1 MLVALEIWNQAKNKN
16 IPSFFSLVSQTILL
30 VGQKVINFI
39 IYAAFVVLALRNSQI
54 VNEFLPAGPGG
65 PCGPGSPGGPTL
77 SHKAQ
82 ASPLSPEKNHPNETN
97 K

>member
-1 MLVALEIWNQAKNKN
+1 M
-16 IPSFFSLVSQTILL
+16 
-30 VGQKVINFI
+30 GQKVILSHMLHVYI
-39 IYAAFVVLALRNSQI
+39 LAYIVNSQV

-82 ASPLSPEKNHPNETN
+82 DSPLSPEKRKTSRSN

>member
-1 MLVALEIWNQAKNKN
+1 MLHFQ
-16 IPSFFSLVSQTILL
+16 ILAYR
-30 VGQKVINFI
+30 V
-39 IYAAFVVLALRNSQI
+39 NSQV

-82 ASPLSPEKNHPNETN
+82 DSPLSPEKKKKTQQN
-97 K
+97 